1 MKIPMYYFG
10 SSTPEWL
17 KDYFGKINL
26 PFRTL
31 LLRSYQLNNNIQLPK
46 NLQSYNDSRFY
57 WFSIFSSKQ
66 LPKCPASIKYRISP
80 AYKVN
85 FNTFPICLDIN
96 YPESVP
102 LNRNHRDELEYQY
115 DLEIWQIHD
124 PQITFKFKYIF
135 NSKQINL
142 IFPLNDLINSKT
154 IYKTNHKFINKFQS
168 NNLPITRDLI
178 TFDNFPKLQFYFI
191 DSALITPFIKQPL
204 LPLQKPFNLIKR
216 IMPDQYYLS
225 FACLNS
231 SRNISRRE
239 SFGER
244 ILYELELEI
253 QQILKT
259 GFLTFSNTNLA
270 LILFGSQ
277 ELIIYKNHEKR
288 FLLINFLIF
297 EENYSGKRKKGHK
310 LDQLSEQIDL
320 SEIERD
326 DDPIERDNEDE
337 DQMKNNNEDTKRIKN
352 VDNQDNENQT
362 FKNND
367 LINVKSLLNQL
378 KTNDII
384 ISFKNKI

>member
-17 KDYFGKINL
+17 KAYFGKINL

-31 LLRSYQLNNNIQLPK
+31 LLRSYQLNNNIQIPK
-46 NLQSYNDSRFY
+46 YLLSYNDSRFY
-57 WFSIFSSKQ
+57 WMPFFNSKQ
-66 LPKCPASIKYRISP
+66 LPKCPPSIQYRISP

-85 FNTFPICLDIN
+85 FNTFPISLHIN
-96 YPESVP
+96 YPESVS
-102 LNRNHRDELEYQY
+102 LKQNHRDELEYQY
-115 DLEIWQIHD
+115 DLEIWQIQD
-124 PQITFKFKYIF
+124 PHITFKFKYIF

-142 IFPLNDLINSKT
+142 IFPLNDMINSKN
-154 IYKTNHKFINKFQS
+154 IYKTNNQFINKFQS
-168 NNLPITRDLI
+168 KNLPITRNHI
-178 TFDNFPKLQFYFI
+178 TFDNFPKLNFYFM
-191 DSALITPFIKQPL
+191 DSALIKHIL
-204 LPLQKPFNLIKR
+204 LPLQKPFNLIKH

-225 FACLNS
+225 FSCLNE

-253 QQILKT
+253 QQIIKT
-259 GFLTFSNTNLA
+259 GFLTFSNTNFA
-270 LILFGSQ
+270 IILFGSQ

-337 DQMKNNNEDTKRIKN
+337 DQMKNNNEGTKRIKN

-384 ISFKNKI
+384 INFKNKI